1 MKRLSRF
8 LALITCITVA
18 LATVAYAADPAPAVV
33 APTAPQAVANFL
45 QATVFPI
52 IASLFT
58 GVLAVFV
65 QRLGEKYKIEALA
78 QKDNILTQLAYQGIT
93 LAEEKAAQLIGSK
106 SALTGNDKLDIAV
119 SHILSAMPKI
129 SPERAK
135 AITEA
140 TLAQI
145 PGVGAT
151 GNQAFSFGPIIQA
164 FTAPLVPEATT
175 AAAPDAATA

>member
-1 MKRLSRF
+1 LRRPNNSTIPAILSNDSDNPTIHHINSM
-8 LALITCITVA
+8 LS
-18 LATVAYAADPAPAVV
+18 PA
-33 APTAPQAVANFL
+33 
-45 QATVFPI
+45 
-52 IASLFT
+52 T
-58 GVLAVFV
+58 GVLAVFL
-65 QRLGEKYKIEALA
+65 QRLGKKYKIDALA
-78 QKDNILTQLAYQGIT
+78 KKDNILTRLAYQGIT
-93 LAEEKAAQLIGSK
+93 LAEEKASQLIGSK

-151 GNQAFSFGPIIQA
+151 GNQAFSFGPIMQA

-175 AAAPDAATA
+175 ATAPDAATA